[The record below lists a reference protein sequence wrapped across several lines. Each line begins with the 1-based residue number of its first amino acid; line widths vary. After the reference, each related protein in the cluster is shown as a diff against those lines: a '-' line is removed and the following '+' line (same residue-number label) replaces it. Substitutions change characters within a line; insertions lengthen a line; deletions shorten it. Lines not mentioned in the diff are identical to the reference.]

1 MKARKTLQKT
11 SALKRGG
18 LPARVATMIH
28 GGSNIY
34 SILDNVDDIPSGP
47 SFLLDEKE
55 AFYPKL
61 VPRIRA
67 KCPSI
72 GYWPP
77 KRVNE
82 VLTQSARALDWY
94 ENGIPRFNQ
103 YYSSRKY
110 LRDFR
115 KQKDSPT
122 LQRKYE
128 NKFGMFPTR
137 EHVTF
142 VRELNFLTDSYV
154 SLLEH
159 ISRYKLPI
167 KGLYRRAIMSLSY
180 GPGATRSYKVRSN
193 GPQDIVLQWLRDFS
207 FRILNQS
214 LCDSA

>member
-1 MKARKTLQKT
+1 MKARKTLLKT

-18 LPARVATMIH
+18 LPVQIATMIH

-34 SILDNVDDIPSGP
+34 SILDDYEVIDSGP
-47 SFLLDEKE
+47 KFLLDEKE

-61 VPRIRA
+61 VTKIRK

-82 VLTQSARALDWY
+82 VLVQSAKLQEWKQL
-94 ENGIPRFNQ
+94 GIPKFNR

-115 KQKDSPT
+115 KLVYSPN
-122 LQRKYE
+122 LQCRNE
-128 NKFGMFPTR
+128 SKFDMYPTR
-137 EHVTF
+137 EHVDF

-159 ISRYKLPI
+159 ISRYKLPLNS
-167 KGLYRRAIMSLSY
+167 LYRRAIMKFSY
-180 GPGATRSYKVRSN
+180 SPGATRSYVVRSN

-207 FRILNQS
+207 FRILNRS
-214 LCDSA
+214 LCDPA